1 MKLSGNLTLRE
12 VIKSNTA
19 TFHNIDNTP
28 TEEHLLNLKFIA
40 NNIFQPLRD
49 SLGTIFVSSAYRSE
63 ALNTKIKGSK
73 TSQHCEGKALDLDN
87 DFRNGCATNKE
98 IFYYIKD
105 NLEFDQLI
113 WEFGSDE
120 GPSWVHVSCEPNGMN
135 RKQVLKAIKVKG
147 ITKYIPFDL

>member
-19 TFHNIDNTP
+19 TFYNIDNSP
-28 TEEHLLNLKFIA
+28 TEEHLLNLKLIA
-40 NNIFQPLRD
+40 NNVFQPLRD
-49 SLGTIFVSSAYRSE
+49 ALGTIFVSSGYRSKE
-63 ALNTKIKGSK
+63 LNTKLKGSI
-73 TSQHCEGKALDLDN
+73 TSQHCDGKALDLDN

-98 IFYYIKD
+98 IFYFIKD

-120 GPSWVHVSCEPNGMN
+120 KPDWVHVSYQSNGMN
-135 RKQVLKAIKVKG
+135 RKQVLRAVKVNG
-147 ITKYIPFDL
+147 RTKYPIF